1 MYTDDQRNDHI
12 RELQEYLRA
21 LSATDERYPL
31 LGVDG
36 IFGPETTEAVKVFQQ
51 TTDSPVTGTVRRA
64 DWERIVREYGNLLL
78 QIVPPR
84 AITPFPDP
92 NFVLKPTDR
101 DPLVYILQVMLG
113 AISDTALAVTGIYDV
128 STETAVREQQLA
140 ADLLPTGT
148 VDRIT
153 WDYLAALYN
162 AR

>member
-1 MYTDDQRNDHI
+1 MYTDDQRRDHV

-36 IFGPETTEAVKVFQQ
+36 LFGPQTTEAVRVFQQ
-51 TTDSPVTGTVRRA
+51 TTNSPVTGTVERA
-64 DWERIVREYGNLLL
+64 DWERIVREYGNLIL
-78 QIVPPR
+78 QTVPAR
-84 AITPFPDP
+84 SIAPFPYP
-92 NFVLKPTDR
+92 TFVLKSGDR

-113 AISDTALAVTGIYDV
+113 AISNQAFPVTGIYDAA
-128 STETAVREQQLA
+128 TEAAIRKQQLA
-140 ADLLPTGT
+140 ADLLPTGE

-162 AR
+162 GR

>member
-1 MYTDDQRNDHI
+1 MYTDDQRRDHV

-36 IFGPETTEAVKVFQQ
+36 VFGPETTEAVKVFQQ
-51 TTDSPVTGTVRRA
+51 TTNSPVTGTVKRD

-101 DPLVYILQVMLG
+101 DPLVYILQVMLA
-113 AISDTALAVTGIYDV
+113 AISDTALAATGVYDIA
-128 STETAVREQQLA
+128 TESAVREQQLA

-153 WDYLAALYN
+153 WDLLAALYN

>member
-1 MYTDDQRNDHI
+1 MYTGDQRRDHI

-21 LSATDERYPL
+21 LSTTDERYPL

-36 IFGPETTEAVKVFQQ
+36 IFGPETTEAVKIFQQ
-51 TTDSPVTGTVRRA
+51 TTNSPVTGTVQRA

-84 AITPFPDP
+84 MINPFLDP
-92 NFVLKPTDR
+92 TFVLKATER

-113 AISDTALAVTGIYDV
+113 AIGNSAIAVTGVYDAPTV
-128 STETAVREQQLA
+128 SAVREQQLA
-140 ADLLPTGT
+140 ADLLPTGM
-148 VDRIT
+148 VDRVT